1 MSLHCK
7 KYNYIFIHNPKC
19 AGTTMSILLER
30 IGPCGGAGSGHKSI
44 QEYKNEGIAIDNMFK
59 WGFVRNPYDRV
70 LSAYKYHLGFIDKF
84 VSTGIPL
91 DDLSTFETY
100 VHNLQKN
107 MPGALHEPKGLQHL
121 QHQHKYLCIDGKKA
135 LDFIGKYE
143 NLKNDWGRVCGTL
156 FQSTPDI
163 EGESNNVGELEVAA
177 THGKEE
183 SLKRL
188 ITEEYQNRGRAY
200 GHPALPLE
208 QMLALNT
215 HSGHPYLKHYTTE
228 MIEKVNQVYAK
239 DFEIFGYEMEK
250 GTR

>member
-19 AGTTMSILLER
+19 AGTTMSLLLER
-30 IGPCGGAGSGHKSI
+30 AGSIKGSGHKSI
-44 QEYKNEGIAIDNMFK
+44 QEYKNEGVEINSMYK

-91 DDLSTFETY
+91 DNLSTFEVY
-100 VHNLQKN
+100 VRNLQKN

-143 NLKNDWGRVCGTL
+143 NLKNDWEHVCSTL
-156 FQSTPDI
+156 FQSTLDI
-163 EGESNNVGELEVAA
+163 ESETNNA
-177 THGKEE
+177 
-183 SLKRL
+183 
-188 ITEEYQNRGRAY
+188 GRAY

-208 QMLALNT
+208 QMLALNI
-215 HSGHPYLKHYTTE
+215 HSDHLYLKHYNTE

-239 DFEIFGYEMEK
+239 DFELFGYEMEK